1 MRETFQEIV
10 NAFDSLSHQ
19 SDFSE
24 RNTGLAPQPR
34 VKAVF
39 GHGPGRPAL
48 VTRLDKQNGFS
59 VTIASFTVA
68 GSSHGP

>member
-1 MRETFQEIV
+1 MRSTVYPINLTFP
-10 NAFDSLSHQ
+10 
-19 SDFSE
+19 
-24 RNTGLAPQPR
+24 RGTPGLAPQPR

-48 VTRLDKQNGFS
+48 VTRLDNQNGFS